1 MAIEIPGLKVGTLL
15 AGFLG
20 AVVSLRFLQT
30 ITVPQAILAVV
41 TGSVVAGYTAPIA
54 QMYLSLSAPLE
65 HGVGFLLG
73 LTSMN
78 LVPGVVRLTDKFRE
92 DPFWFIDKL
101 RGTSK
106 TEEGEK

>member
-1 MAIEIPGLKVGTLL
+1 MIEIPGLKAGTLL

-20 AVVSLRFLQT
+20 AMVSLRFLKEL
-30 ITVPQAILAVV
+30 TVIQALLAVV
-41 TGSVVAGYTAPIA
+41 TGAVVAGYTAPIA
-54 QMYLSLSAPLE
+54 KIYLTLNEPME
-65 HGVGFLLG
+65 HGLGFLLG

-78 LVPGVVRLTDKFRE
+78 LVPGVVRLTDKFKE

-106 TEEGEK
+106 TEGEGK

>member
-1 MAIEIPGLKVGTLL
+1 MPIEIPGLKAGTLL

-20 AVVSLRFLQT
+20 SVVSLRFLQT
-30 ITVPQAILAVV
+30 LTVVQAVLAVI
-41 TGSVVAGYTAPIA
+41 TGAVVAGYTAPIV
-54 QMYLSLSAPLE
+54 QLYLSLSAPVE

-78 LVPGVVRLTDKFRE
+78 LVPGVVRLTDKFKE

-101 RGTSK
+101 RGTIKSNGGDK
-106 TEEGEK
+106 